1 VDICVLGLIQMKNI
15 YYILIFLFLVGCT
28 STRKLVK
35 DISKPS
41 KFVFKK
47 SLVSTKNGIS
57 GLKAKQD
64 SLIDTAYHL
73 KGKDSLINKKLK
85 EMNMIN
91 FLTQAPEI
99 EIHIE
104 VQSDSIWRYRKQ
116 NGKIIGDYFMVLKNS
131 GILNYYDKSKTVNY
145 RKYDLFTQ
153 NHEYEISENKKD
165 RKEIKGFYCYKLT
178 FVEIDKESDLGNTIY
193 EMYVTDQIELPVHS
207 VINFSK
213 LVPNTFPMEI
223 KVKKGKL
230 SGMAERYEL
239 IKIKY

>member
-1 VDICVLGLIQMKNI
+1 MKNI

-47 SLVSTKNGIS
+47 SLVSTKNGIYD
-57 GLKAKQD
+57 LKSKLD
-64 SLIDTAYHL
+64 SLIDTANQL
-73 KGKDSLINKKLK
+73 NGKNSLRNKKLK
-85 EMNMIN
+85 EMNMIE
-91 FLTQAPEI
+91 FLTQTPEI

-104 VQSDSIWRYRKQ
+104 VQSDSIWRFRKQ
-116 NGKIIGDYFMVLKNS
+116 KGKMIGDYFMILKNN

-145 RKYDLFTQ
+145 RNYDLFKQ
-153 NHEYEISENKKD
+153 NHEYEISENKND
-165 RKEIKGFYCYKLT
+165 RKEIKGFDCYKLT

-207 VINFSK
+207 IINFSK

-223 KVKKGKL
+223 RVTEEKF
-230 SGMAERYEL
+230 SGMAELYEL